1 MEKDRARAAPPRPFP
16 GMASQISVAV
26 LGPVVVEGAVRP
38 FRRSASL
45 ELVVY
50 LSLHRRRVAYAE
62 WPVAIWPDRAVSLAT
77 VHSTASDARR
87 ALGRG
92 AGGRWHLPP
101 DGGHLQLSGSVRT
114 DVERFASL
122 ASTGDP
128 DHVMDAMHLV
138 RGPLF
143 AGLRRGD
150 WAVLDGTQAAVEG
163 LVVAAALR
171 AANELTEADR
181 GADAA
186 WVVRRTLVVSPYDER
201 LYRALLRATAAQGN
215 QLALRATMSQLLALA
230 GDAPGPGCTRAE
242 QNHALA
248 CLHPRTRD
256 LYRALLRGAPAT
268 GGVPARL

>member
-1 MEKDRARAAPPRPFP
+1 MGKDRARAVAPRPFP
-16 GMASQISVAV
+16 GVAAQISVAV
-26 LGPVVVEGAVRP
+26 LGPVVVDGAVRP

-50 LSLHRRRVAYAE
+50 LSFHRRRVAYAE

-101 DGGHLQLSGSVRT
+101 DGGHLRLSGSVRT

-128 DHVMDAMHLV
+128 DHVVDAMHLV

-150 WAVLDGTQAAVEG
+150 WAVLDGTQANVEG

-171 AANELTEADR
+171 AAN
-181 GADAA
+181 
-186 WVVRRTLVVSPYDER
+186 
-201 LYRALLRATAAQGN
+201 AAQGN

-230 GDAPGPGCTRAE
+230 GDAPGAGCTPAE
-242 QNHALA
+242 QNHALT
-248 CLHPRTRD
+248 CLHPRTTD
-256 LYRALLRGAPAT
+256 LYQALLRGAPAT